1 MDTFDTEKDRYK
13 EVYLSTG
20 YALLNFARKFVPE
33 FYAEDIVHDV
43 YLRFWDKQIYK
54 LPNEE
59 LRSLLYT
66 AVRNACIDHLRKL
79 QTEQEFID
87 QHAVQL
93 TLEEICLYESSE
105 EKIMKKDLFLQF
117 LKQSEALPERTRQ
130 VFKLSYVDG
139 LRNNEIAEQLAS
151 CKKQRGG
158 QDKRRHILLLLGK
171 QRGRDEFP
179 YLVKNEG
186 AGQHQGGKKSD
197 FHIGEESLRQAGENQ
212 VTAFGKSV
220 RQRLRDDGKQVI
232 FESITGQKT
241 DAQRDQRVGQ
251 PFAQLDQMFG
261 QRHFKIFV
269 GFHHAPVVPGLKSQK

>member
-1 MDTFDTEKDRYK
+1 MDTFATEKDRYK

-20 YALLNFARKFVPE
+20 NALLNFARKFVPE

-105 EKIMKKDLFLQF
+105 EKIMKQDLFLQF

-139 LRNNEIAEQLAS
+139 LRNSEIAEQLGLSVHA
-151 CKKQRGG
+151 
-158 QDKRRHILLLLGK
+158 
-171 QRGRDEFP
+171 
-179 YLVKNEG
+179 V
-186 AGQHQGGKKSD
+186 
-197 FHIGEESLRQAGENQ
+197 ENQ
-212 VTAFGKSV
+212 LYRALLH
-220 RQRLRDDGKQVI
+220 LRKHCARYLYI
-232 FESITGQKT
+232 FLCWIKKNIKNRWE
-241 DAQRDQRVGQ
+241 
-251 PFAQLDQMFG
+251 
-261 QRHFKIFV
+261 KIPS
-269 GFHHAPVVPGLKSQK
+269 GTLY

>member
-1 MDTFDTEKDRYK
+1 MNSKRTNIPDYNEKGCLTNKPKESKQISLRTKKTKQKLIFEIKQYIWRMDTFATEKDRYK

-105 EKIMKKDLFLQF
+105 EKIMKQDLFLQF

-139 LRNNEIAEQLAS
+139 LRNNEIAEQLGLSVHA
-151 CKKQRGG
+151 
-158 QDKRRHILLLLGK
+158 
-171 QRGRDEFP
+171 
-179 YLVKNEG
+179 V
-186 AGQHQGGKKSD
+186 
-197 FHIGEESLRQAGENQ
+197 ENQ
-212 VTAFGKSV
+212 LYRALLY
-220 RQRLRDDGKQVI
+220 LRKHCARYLYI
-232 FESITGQKT
+232 F
-241 DAQRDQRVGQ
+241 
-251 PFAQLDQMFG
+251 LC
-261 QRHFKIFV
+261 
-269 GFHHAPVVPGLKSQK
+269 